1 MFQALLQKFLFSVRK
16 LILTLLYDVI
26 LTLFF
31 PATFSSIQM
40 VSEESTCSILLLLVG
55 LFFFSFFSFYLLSRQ
70 ISESKT
76 AALFALIK
84 A

>member
-16 LILTLLYDVI
+16 LILTLLCDVI

-55 LFFFSFFSFYLLSRQ
+55 FFFSFFSFYLLSRQ